1 MKLSPKQ
8 EGHLI
13 MLVVMTV
20 FGLNIPINKYLYA
33 HEMITPFGMTAS
45 RMAFAAIAFWLL
57 SLIMPKEKVQKKD
70 LLVLLIGGVCGM
82 LLNQSLFA
90 YGLGQTSPVDASIIT
105 TSSPLFAMIIAA
117 IILGEPITLK
127 KAGGVFLGGLGAII
141 LVYTA
146 HNAGTS
152 QESSIQ
158 GDLAILGAQLFY
170 SFYLVIT
177 RPLAD
182 KYSSITMMKWMFLF
196 AAIAILPFW
205 GKDMIESPVYHQ
217 TDWLPIAFIAFALLG
232 ATFFTYIMIPLAQ
245 RRIRPTTISM
255 YNNLQPLIASVV
267 AIALMGEKF
276 TIGKLIAAIFIFGG
290 VYLVTTSKS
299 KADLEA
305 EKQKSPDSQT
315 PENT

>member
-1 MKLSPKQ
+1 
-8 EGHLI
+8 

-45 RMAFAAIAFWLL
+45 RMAFAAAAFWLL
-57 SLIMPKEKVQKKD
+57 SLTMPKEKVQKKD
-70 LLVLLIGGVCGM
+70 LLVLLIGGICGM

-117 IILGEPITLK
+117 IILGEPITFK

-146 HNAGTS
+146 HNVSSS
-152 QESSIQ
+152 QASSIQ
-158 GDLAILGAQLFY
+158 GDIAILSAQLFY

-196 AAIAILPFW
+196 AAIAILPLW
-205 GKDMIESPVYHQ
+205 GKDMIDSPVYHQ
-217 TDWLPIAFIAFALLG
+217 TDWLPLAFMAFALFG
-232 ATFFTYIMIPLAQ
+232 ATFFTYVMIPLAQ

-255 YNNLQPLIASVV
+255 YNNLQPLIASIV

-276 TIGKLIAAIFIFGG
+276 TIEKLIAAIFIFGG

-299 KADLEA
+299 KADLET
-305 EKQKSPDSQT
+305 EKQKATDSQIA
-315 PENT
+315 ENK